1 MSRASCSGRDRCD
14 HLEHVLLKA
23 LQPDGW
29 ARPVGYANGVS
40 ASGRVIHVAG
50 QIGWNKDAVFETDDF
65 VEQVRQSL
73 RNIVTVL
80 ACDNARPEHIVS
92 MTWYFTNKRDYL
104 GNRSAIG
111 EAYRAI
117 IGRHF
122 PAMTAIEVAALM
134 EDRAKVEIQ
143 AVAVVPGP

>member
-104 GNRSAIG
+104 GNLKAVG

>member
-1 MSRASCSGRDRCD
+1 M
-14 HLEHVLLKA
+14 LKA

-122 PAMTAIEVAALM
+122 PAMTAIEVAALL

>member
-1 MSRASCSGRDRCD
+1 
-14 HLEHVLLKA
+14 LEHVLLKA

-122 PAMTAIEVAALM
+122 PAMTAIEVAALL

>member
-1 MSRASCSGRDRCD
+1 
-14 HLEHVLLKA
+14 LLKA

-122 PAMTAIEVAALM
+122 PAMTAIEVAALL

>member
-1 MSRASCSGRDRCD
+1 M
-14 HLEHVLLKA
+14 LKA

-29 ARPVGYANGVS
+29 ARPIGYANGVS

-122 PAMTAIEVAALM
+122 PAMTAVEVAALM

-143 AVAVVPGP
+143 AVAVVSDP

>member
-1 MSRASCSGRDRCD
+1 M
-14 HLEHVLLKA
+14 LKA